1 MHGPRSEARDLGHVD
16 DVGPVVVGVVQHL
29 RPRLRVRV
37 REGGACV
44 REREGGTERGGGKA
58 EVQGRGERREEE
70 GCSRSGRAAWPPCA
84 RAAVTVMAGLNRT
97 SGREEAICHGH
108 EQQA

>member
-44 REREGGTERGGGKA
+44 RERE
-58 EVQGRGERREEE
+58 EE
-70 GCSRSGRAAWPPCA
+70 GEGK
-84 RAAVTVMAGLNRT
+84 MEGAGEGVWGGM
-97 SGREEAICHGH
+97 SERESEKA
-108 EQQA
+108 QAPSQ